1 MKEIQNYGRYNDGQG
16 EIGVI
21 IEEMKSGAVS
31 PSEFCKKFMGVLA
44 ALDVKD
50 GVLQGIIP

>member
-1 MKEIQNYGRYNDGQG
+1 MEEIQNYGRYNDGQG

-44 ALDVKD
+44 TLDVKD